1 MQALT
6 TFIVKR
12 KSLLLR
18 VAAAVLPMVILLA
31 LLAPTVFAR
40 TTYVI
45 TDGDQVRYHT
55 TFSTNPAD
63 VLDEAG
69 FQLGE
74 DDIYTTQPGD
84 GVSEITV
91 QRLKS
96 IALNYCGE
104 QMQVSSYGETLEML
118 LNRLELPM
126 GENYVPSMAW
136 DTETFDGMEVKIDRV
151 LKMEQSYTVDVPFRE
166 VEQLDP
172 KLPADMRVILQEGVN
187 GQMTKTAEVSYL
199 NSQETEHTVISET
212 VIKEPV
218 DQIVAV
224 GTGEEYVEQDSGMPI
239 IGNGVIITA
248 DGEVLTYK
256 RSAQFRTTAY
266 SHMDAGCDRITATG
280 TTVRV
285 GAVAVD
291 PTLVPYGTRMFVIC
305 NDGSYVYGI
314 ATAEDCGG
322 GIKGN
327 QLDLYMPTRSEC
339 FEYGKRMCTV
349 YFLD

>member
-6 TFIVKR
+6 TFIVKK

-18 VAAAVLPMVILLA
+18 IAAAVLPMIVLLA

-45 TDGDQVRYHT
+45 TDGDQVRYYT
-55 TFSTNPAD
+55 TFSTDPAD

-96 IALNYCGE
+96 IALNYCGQ

-126 GENYVPSMAW
+126 GAEYIPSMAW
-136 DTETFDGMEVKIDRV
+136 ETETYDGMEVKIDRV
-151 LKMEQSYTVDVPFRE
+151 IKMEQSYTVEVPFAE
-166 VEQLDP
+166 VEVFDP
-172 KLPADMRVILQEGVN
+172 KLPEGARKVVREGVP
-187 GQMTKTAEVSYL
+187 GEMTKTASVSYL
-199 NSQETEHTVISET
+199 NSQETEHTVVAEEMLY
-212 VIKEPV
+212 EPV
-218 DQIVAV
+218 DRIIAV
-224 GTGEEYVEQDSGMPI
+224 GTGEQYKEVDPNMPA
-239 IGNGVIITA
+239 IGNGVIVTA
-248 DGEVLTYK
+248 QGEVLTYK
-256 RSAQFRTTAY
+256 SSAQFRTTAY
-266 SHMDAGCDRITATG
+266 SHMDAGCDMITATG

-291 PTLVPYGTRMFVIC
+291 PTLVAYGTRMFVIC

-339 FEYGKRMCTV
+339 FAYGKRMCTV

>member
-18 VAAAVLPMVILLA
+18 IAAAVLPVIVLLA

-45 TDGDQVRYHT
+45 TDGDQVRYYT

-91 QRLKS
+91 QRLKT
-96 IALNYCGE
+96 ITLNYCGQ

-126 GENYVPSMAW
+126 GEEYVPSMAW
-136 DTETFDGMEVKIDRV
+136 ETETYDGMEVKIDRV
-151 LKMEQSYTVDVPFRE
+151 LKMEQSYTVEVPFEE
-166 VEQLDP
+166 VEVFDP
-172 KLPADMRVILQEGVN
+172 KLPEGERKVVREGVP
-187 GQMTKTAEVSYL
+187 GEMTKTAYVSYL
-199 NSQETEHTVISET
+199 NSSETEHTVISEDMLY
-212 VIKEPV
+212 EPV
-218 DQIVAV
+218 DRIVAV
-224 GTGEEYVEQDSGMPI
+224 GTGEQYKEVDPNMPA
-239 IGNGVIITA
+239 IGNGVIVTA
-248 DGEVLTYK
+248 QGEVLTYK

-266 SHMDAGCDRITATG
+266 SHMDAGCDMITATG

-339 FEYGKRMCTV
+339 FQYGKWMCTV

>member
-69 FQLGE
+69 FRLGE

-96 IALNYCGE
+96 ITLNYCGE

-118 LNRLELPM
+118 LNRLNLPM

-136 DTETFDGMEVKIDRV
+136 DTETFDGMEVKIDRFFQ
-151 LKMEQSYTVDVPFRE
+151 MQQSYTVEIPFQE

-172 KLPADMRVILQEGVN
+172 KLPEGMRVTLVEGVN
-187 GQMTKTAEVSYL
+187 GQVTKTADVSYR
-199 NSQETEHTVISET
+199 NSEETDHKVISET
-212 VIKEPV
+212 VIQEPV
-218 DQIVAV
+218 DRIVAV
-224 GTGEEYVEQDSGMPI
+224 GTGEEYVERDPMMPI

-339 FEYGKRMCTV
+339 FQYGKRMCTV

>member
-12 KSLLLR
+12 KSILLR
-18 VAAAVLPMVILLA
+18 VAVLVLPMVILLA

-45 TDGDQVRYHT
+45 TDGNQVRVYA

-63 VLDEAG
+63 VLDQAG
-69 FQLGE
+69 FLLGE

-84 GVSEITV
+84 GVSEITI
-91 QRLKS
+91 QRLQS
-96 IALNYCGE
+96 ISLNYCG
-104 QMQVSSYGETLEML
+104 QQLQVSSYGETLEML

-126 GENYVPSMAW
+126 GEEYVASVAL
-136 DTETFDGMEVKIDRV
+136 DTATFNGMEVKIDRV
-151 LKMEQSYTVDVPFRE
+151 INMEQCYTVEVPFEE

-172 KLPADMRVILQEGVN
+172 KLPAGMRVVLEEGVN
-187 GQMTKTAEVSYL
+187 GQMTKTAQVSYC
-199 NSQETEHTVISET
+199 NSEETEHTVVAET
-212 VIKEPV
+212 MVQEPV
-218 DQIVAV
+218 NQIVAV
-224 GTGEEYVEQDSGMPI
+224 GTGEEYVEQDPTKPI

-248 DGEVLTYK
+248 AGEVLTYK
-256 RSAQFRTTAY
+256 RTDQFRTTAY

-280 TTVRV
+280 TTVRI
-285 GAVAVD
+285 GSVAVD
-291 PTLVPYGTRMFVIC
+291 PTVVAYGTRMFIVC
-305 NDGSYVYGI
+305 NDGSYIYGI

-322 GIKGN
+322 GIKGKEI
-327 QLDLYMPTRSEC
+327 DLYMPTRSEC
-339 FEYGKRMCTV
+339 FQYGVRYCTV

>member
-45 TDGDQVRYHT
+45 TDGDQVRYYT
-55 TFSTNPAD
+55 TFSTDPAD

-69 FQLGE
+69 FRLGE

-96 IALNYCGE
+96 ITLNYCGE

-118 LNRLELPM
+118 LNRLNLPM

-136 DTETFDGMEVKIDRV
+136 DTETFDGMEVKIDRFYV
-151 LKMEQSYTVDVPFRE
+151 MDQSYTVEIPFQE

-172 KLPADMRVILQEGVN
+172 KLPEGMRVTLVEGIN
-187 GQMTKTAEVSYL
+187 GQTTKTARVSYC
-199 NSQETEHTVISET
+199 NSQETDHELLSET
-212 VIKEPV
+212 VIQEPV
-218 DQIVAV
+218 DRIVAV
-224 GTGEEYVEQDSGMPI
+224 GTGEEYEERDPMMPI

>member
-18 VAAAVLPMVILLA
+18 VAAAILPVVVLLA

-45 TDGDQVRYHT
+45 TDGDQVRVYT
-55 TFSTNPAD
+55 TFTTDPAD
-63 VLDEAG
+63 VLDQAG
-69 FQLGE
+69 FLLGE

-91 QRLKS
+91 QRLKT
-96 IALNYCGE
+96 ITLNYCGE

-118 LNRLELPM
+118 LNRLDLPM
-126 GENYVPSMAW
+126 GDEYVSTMAW
-136 DTETFDGMEVKIDRV
+136 ETETFDGMEVKIDRV
-151 LKMEQSYTVDVPFRE
+151 IKMEQSYTVEVPFE
-166 VEQLDP
+166 VEEVLDP
-172 KLPADMRVILQEGVN
+172 KLPLGVRETRVEGMN
-187 GQMTKTAEVSYL
+187 GQVTKTAQVSYV
-199 NSQETEHTVISET
+199 NSLETEHTVVAEEI
-212 VIKEPV
+212 VLEPV
-218 DQIVAV
+218 NQVVAV
-224 GTGEEYVEQDSGMPI
+224 GTGEKYKETSATMPT
-239 IGNGVIITA
+239 IGNGVIITPT
-248 DGEVLTYK
+248 GEVLTYK
-256 RSAQFRTTAY
+256 RAEQFRTTAY
-266 SHMDAGCDRITATG
+266 SHMDAGCDMITATG

-285 GAVAVD
+285 GSVAVD
-291 PTLVPYGTRMFVIC
+291 PTVIPYGTRMFIIC

-339 FEYGKRMCTV
+339 FQYGKRMCTV

>member
-45 TDGDQVRYHT
+45 TDGDQVRYYT
-55 TFSTNPAD
+55 TFSTDPAD

-69 FQLGE
+69 FRLGE

-96 IALNYCGE
+96 ITLNYCGE

-118 LNRLELPM
+118 LNRLNLPM

-136 DTETFDGMEVKIDRV
+136 DTETFDGMEVKIDRFYV
-151 LKMEQSYTVDVPFRE
+151 MEQSYTVEIPFQE

-172 KLPADMRVILQEGVN
+172 KLPEGMRVTLVEGVN
-187 GQMTKTAEVSYL
+187 GQTTKTARVSYR
-199 NSQETEHTVISET
+199 NSQETDHELLSET
-212 VIKEPV
+212 VIQEPV
-218 DQIVAV
+218 DRIVAV
-224 GTGEEYVEQDSGMPI
+224 GTGEEYEERDPMMPI